1 MLHTL
6 LYGYAVAMAGAS
18 GEVSSTL
25 DIRGSFGCSD
35 SKDNSAAS
43 PSVQQLSEVVCG
55 SATGTSTSGAGG
67 PGTYAHYKFNDTT
80 PDNHPTASARASMV
94 EVLHTWKTMYVRHDF
109 LGIPRMLGMLLI
121 VPPKLHTSFSH
132 FSHLLSLHFLYP
144 RPKPNQPKGNA
155 VFVRDSMHTYTV
167 SCARPLSS
175 ECSM

>member
-6 LYGYAVAMAGAS
+6 LYGCAVAMAGAS
-18 GEVSSTL
+18 EVSSVP

-80 PDNHPTASARASMV
+80 PDGHPTASARASMV
-94 EVLHTWKTMYVRHDF
+94 EVLHTWKTMYVRHDC
-109 LGIPRMLGMLLI
+109 LGITRMLGMLLI
-121 VPPKLHTSFSH
+121 VPPQLHFH
-132 FSHLLSLHFLYP
+132 FSFLPSSPFYI
-144 RPKPNQPKGNA
+144 QPQAKA
-155 VFVRDSMHTYTV
+155 
-167 SCARPLSS
+167 
-175 ECSM
+175 